1 MSSTL
6 IQVSWIGFR
15 EPDPVVVGALKEV
28 DPRAD
33 LRWVPGPAD
42 RPPVWEVGAW
52 HEWDK
57 ELRGRAVVALDNQYR
72 RPAKKRNVGQIL
84 FNHHVL
90 MGWRPVFVI
99 TGRDPDGRDVRE
111 FQFRNW
117 IIENA
122 WKQEMDKF
130 FGNNAAEGEESE
142 DEMRQ
147 RWTQKAE
154 DMASDN
160 VLMGVLQA
168 GRVSTHG
175 AGLSAK

>member
-1 MSSTL
+1 MADVL

-15 EPDPVVVGALKEV
+15 EPDPVVVGALKEI

-52 HEWDK
+52 HDWDK
-57 ELRGRAVVALDNQYR
+57 DLRAQAVHALDMQYDRQVER
-72 RPAKKRNVGQIL
+72 RSQGQIL

-99 TGRDPDGRDVRE
+99 AGRDPDGRDVKE

-117 IIENA
+117 IVENA

-130 FGNNAAEGEESE
+130 FGREDTEGEETE
-142 DEMRQ
+142 DEMRE

-154 DMASDN
+154 DMVSDD

-168 GRVSTHG
+168 GRKSTHG
-175 AGLSAK
+175 AGLSVL